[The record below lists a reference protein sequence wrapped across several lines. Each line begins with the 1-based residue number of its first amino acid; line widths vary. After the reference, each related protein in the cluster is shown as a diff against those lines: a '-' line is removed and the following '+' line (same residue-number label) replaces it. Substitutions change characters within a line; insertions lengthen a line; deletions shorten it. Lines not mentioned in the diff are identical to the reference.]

1 MGIEH
6 MHEFMSAFGY
16 GELTGIDIP
25 GEKPGLYASPE
36 WKRRVFKRKADQ
48 VWFPGET
55 VSMGIGQGPIT
66 VTPLQQAHFAA
77 EMAERGQIIAVPRLV
92 SATRAPGSASV
103 VPRSPKFAPPVNM
116 ATDEQW
122 SVIFDGMEGAVSPSG
137 TAHVA
142 GAGAKYKWA
151 GKTGT
156 AQVVTVKQ
164 TESTKHKD
172 VDERKREHAWFIAFA
187 PADDPKIAISV
198 LVENAGFGATA
209 AAPIARKVIDS
220 YLLADEAAE
229 PKKTP

>member
-1 MGIEH
+1 
-6 MHEFMSAFGY
+6 
-16 GELTGIDIP
+16 
-25 GEKPGLYASPE
+25 
-36 WKRRVFKRKADQ
+36 
-48 VWFPGET
+48 
-55 VSMGIGQGPIT
+55 
-66 VTPLQQAHFAA
+66 
-77 EMAERGQIIAVPRLV
+77 
-92 SATRAPGSASV
+92 
-103 VPRSPKFAPPVNM
+103 M

-122 SVIFDGMEGAVSPSG
+122 SVVFDGMEGAVSPSG

-220 YLLADEAAE
+220 YLLADEPAE
-229 PKKTP
+229 PKK